1 MTEKLPL
8 SHVEV
13 AAVLLCGWGLF
24 LDQDYPTTGFP
35 PFFTLEI
42 SVFWEFVQMVFHI
55 VDKNILMEK
64 EFEGTNTHNA

>member
-1 MTEKLPL
+1 M
-8 SHVEV
+8 
-13 AAVLLCGWGLF
+13 WMGLF

-35 PFFTLEI
+35 SFFTLEI

-64 EFEGTNTHNA
+64 EFEGTNTYNA